1 MLVGVARLAPKLAGQ
16 LENVNMED
24 DDLEQLLDEVE
35 KKFCS
40 NVSVASSA
48 QMGSSESVK
57 CGKES
62 QGPGK
67 HR

>member
-1 MLVGVARLAPKLAGQ
+1 MLAGVAKARIVHL
-16 LENVNMED
+16 NMDDD
-24 DDLEQLLDEVE
+24 DDLDELLDEVE

-48 QMGSSESVK
+48 RVSSSEAAGK
-57 CGKES
+57 CGKDDA
-62 QGPGK
+62 GPRK